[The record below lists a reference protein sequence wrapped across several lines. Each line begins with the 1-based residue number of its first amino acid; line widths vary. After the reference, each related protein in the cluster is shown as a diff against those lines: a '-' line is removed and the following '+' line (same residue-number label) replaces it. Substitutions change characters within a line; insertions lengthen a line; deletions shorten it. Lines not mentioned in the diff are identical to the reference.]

1 MKIICRG
8 RCYFVLCYC
17 YEQRNISKFFSMK
30 LIHTRTNQLRYFKQT
45 VGNYRNRV
53 YEFGVFYDTYIISGY
68 KSGDRLQYDY
78 QLKDSFS
85 LHLMSLIKDNFLE
98 DVNRI
103 ITLLNYHNCLYYNH
117 NKFGLNRFASYKTSY
132 HDKRNKRILNRI
144 YDILVWGYNLS
155 YNIKF
160 KFKLALDRTFKLV
173 LDGVYIDVDSFYK
186 VYKIIGLANQDLI
199 NMVYEIAQQNEKIE
213 KKLTFAVIY
222 NLFLR

>member
-1 MKIICRG
+1 
-8 RCYFVLCYC
+8 
-17 YEQRNISKFFSMK
+17 MK
-30 LIHTRTNQLRYFKQT
+30 LIHTRTIQLRYFKQYNT
-45 VGNYRNRV
+45 YRNRV
-53 YEFGVFYDTYIISGY
+53 YEFGVFYDTYIISS
-68 KSGDRLQYDY
+68 KQDKLQYNY
-78 QLKDSFS
+78 QFKDSFS
-85 LHLMSLIKDNFLE
+85 FHLMSLIKDNSLK

-103 ITLLNYHNCLYYNH
+103 IPLLNYHNCLYYNH
-117 NKFGLNRFASYKTSY
+117 TEFGLNRFASYKTSY

-160 KFKLALDRTFKLV
+160 KFKLALDRTFKPA
-173 LDGVYIDVDSFYK
+173 LDRVYIDVDSLYK
-186 VYKIIGLANQDLI
+186 VYKIIDFANQDLI